1 MDAYFSTVSVEP
13 GGASDCAIVL
23 RVRFQP
29 KDASQLEAATEGMT
43 KFCRGNLKA
52 MKRALGLA

>member
-1 MDAYFSTVSVEP
+1 VEP
-13 GGASDCAIVL
+13 GTGESSAIVL

-29 KDASQLEAATEGMT
+29 RDPAQLEAATEAMG